1 MANLM
6 RYPLW
11 VFVVT
16 FVALWLASAAG
27 ASLRSR
33 NRSAGDEQN
42 EDLGVILVATLTLLA
57 LIIGFTAS
65 MATTRYDQR
74 KTLEEAEANAIGT
87 EILRADLIPPADAAN
102 VRRLLAAYLDQ
113 RILFYINQDET
124 RQRQIDQST
133 SQ

>member
-16 FVALWLASAAG
+16 FVALWLASVAG

-57 LIIGFTAS
+57 DRS
-65 MATTRYDQR
+65 
-74 KTLEEAEANAIGT
+74 N
-87 EILRADLIPPADAAN
+87 
-102 VRRLLAAYLDQ
+102 
-113 RILFYINQDET
+113 
-124 RQRQIDQST
+124 DQSIAG
-133 SQ
+133 